1 MLGIGRTTLHQIRS
15 KDLTFP
21 KQIKEEGHRQA
32 HIYFV
37 KAEVVAWIKAKADNR
52 PPLQSASA
60 PSVPPFESLRSA
72 TELRSI
78 PTEQH
83 RTALVGN
90 TEVIKMLGMQS
101 VSGLNKLRVRDKT
114 FPMPIKT
121 SDARGAR
128 AHLDPV
134 EVEQW
139 IADKK
144 AARHRVCCAEQ

>member
-1 MLGIGRTTLHQIRS
+1 MLGIGRTTLHRIRN

-21 KQIKEEGHRQA
+21 KPIKEGDHRQA

-37 KAEVVAWIKAKADNR
+37 KAEVVAWIKAKADSR

-60 PSVPPFESLRSA
+60 PSVPTFESLRPA
-72 TELRSI
+72 TEQRTI
-78 PTEQH
+78 PTEQQ

-90 TEVIKMLGMQS
+90 AEVIKMLGMQS

-121 SDARGAR
+121 SEARGAR
-128 AHLDPV
+128 ARFDPI

-144 AARHRVCCAEQ
+144 AARHRVCGAEQ